1 MRGKGNLPRSAA
13 HHAEGRDYPSDLEQ
27 AVKKSA
33 AAIPKR
39 GTVLLCTGHHAHLSH
54 AHPGVNVAATEGPLV
69 IATPLADS
77 SLAHPRC
84 AGPCQSRC
92 RGTLPLSR
100 CRHPSQAF
108 RTFRSRHGH
117 LLRADR
123 GRPGSG
129 GARSLFGRA
138 ATDDGN
144 SILDYVAAVADF
156 AVARA
161 AYRAACRRW
170 PEAKITLRQGAR
182 VMERNWSTSEAAN

>member
-1 MRGKGNLPRSAA
+1 MPR
-13 HHAEGRDYPSDLEQ
+13 DL
-27 AVKKSA
+27 
-33 AAIPKR
+33 
-39 GTVLLCTGHHAHLSH
+39 
-54 AHPGVNVAATEGPLV
+54 ATFKMP
-69 IATPLADS
+69 TPFA
-77 SLAHPRC
+77 
-84 AGPCQSRC
+84 SR
-92 RGTLPLSR
+92 
-100 CRHPSQAF
+100 F

-117 LLRADR
+117 LPRADR
-123 GRPGSG
+123 DRPGSG

-182 VMERNWSTSEAAN
+182 VVERNWSTSEAAN